1 VKQGKSQSNNNNG
14 SQQDISDGV
23 LLSSCQS
30 FSLFNL
36 ATKQGMYDEYRNV
49 EGADDDLYNAM
60 KGKPKPIQDVKSR
73 KAYLAA
79 LCDLFQEQTEDLYSK
94 MPEVLE
100 SRKRSRESLRA
111 IEDMIA
117 DATKNEILQRNE
129 KNKFIAEKQESY
141 SSLKKRTILCKK
153 LIKLEHKIAMA
164 WSFAI
169 EGKKAVTSLCS
180 WAALTPE
187 LIARGINFRTNDET
201 NKKNGTIPMLAAKQL
216 LKEHED
222 CVDGFIELKGNYDS
236 EDVQE
241 GPVRLNEGREALL
254 DNKENGAEEMGVAL
268 EDNEVNGNEQIV
280 NE

>member
-1 VKQGKSQSNNNNG
+1 
-14 SQQDISDGV
+14 
-23 LLSSCQS
+23 
-30 FSLFNL
+30 
-36 ATKQGMYDEYRNV
+36 MYE
-49 EGADDDLYNAM
+49 M
-60 KGKPKPIQDVKSR
+60 Q
-73 KAYLAA
+73 
-79 LCDLFQEQTEDLYSK
+79 
-94 MPEVLE
+94 
-100 SRKRSRESLRA
+100 ESLYA

-129 KNKFIAEKQESY
+129 KNKLIAEKQESY

-153 LIKLEHKIAMA
+153 LIKPEHKIAMA

-187 LIARGINFRTNDET
+187 LIARGINFHTNVET

-222 CVDGFIELKGNYDS
+222 CVDGYIELKGNYDI
-236 EDVQE
+236 EDVRE
-241 GPVRLNEGREALL
+241 VRVFVNEDIESLL
-254 DNKENGAEEMGVAL
+254 DNVENGAEEIGVAL
-268 EDNEVNGNEQIV
+268 EDNEVNRDEQIV